1 LVSGLSPADAGW
13 SVGSLLLALDCV
25 SVLSCW
31 REPFRPSRRVFPTPP
46 PISPISGPAPLLS
59 GAPGPAIMPALCVL
73 TSAERDSG
81 CAGDRSLGAFPDS
94 PERVII
100 GWATEAKPASLPPR
114 VTVGGVGCWLSS
126 ALAGCG
132 SVSGL
137 TAAGAGSSGPA
148 ALVSGFGTGA
158 AGIFWDSMANIWAIW
173 IAAASAVAC

>member
-1 LVSGLSPADAGW
+1 MVSGLSPADAGR

-31 REPFRPSRRVFPTPP
+31 REPFRPSRRVSPTPP

-59 GAPGPAIMPALCVL
+59 GASHTSMPTLCA
-73 TSAERDSG
+73 SAELVVGR
-81 CAGDRSLGAFPDS
+81 AGDRSLGAFPDS